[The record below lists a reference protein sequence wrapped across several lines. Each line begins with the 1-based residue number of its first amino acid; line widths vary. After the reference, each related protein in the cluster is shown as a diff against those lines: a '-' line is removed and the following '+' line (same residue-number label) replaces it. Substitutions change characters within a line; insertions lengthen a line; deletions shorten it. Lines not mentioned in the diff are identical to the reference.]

1 MPPVSLVRV
10 STSDV
15 PASVRQGG
23 EARAVLTPRTAGTKA
38 GFLAELLVGP
48 GEEMTEHYHPWSD
61 EHVIVVSGRLVLRV
75 DGEEVALGSGDAC
88 YIRRGARHG
97 YRNPG
102 TEPARA
108 IAFLG
113 PLAPDPAD
121 GHVDVVPV
129 PLPDAAP
136 PPVGRVPDGV
146 PTP

>member
-1 MPPVSLVRV
+1 VRMAAPPVRV
-10 STSDV
+10 STRDI

-23 EARAVLTPRTAGTKA
+23 EARAVLTPRTAGTRA

-61 EHVIVVSGRLVLRV
+61 EHVIVVAGELTLTV
-75 DGEEVALGSGDAC
+75 DGTDVVLADGDAC
-88 YIRRGARHG
+88 YVRRGARHG
-97 YRNPG
+97 YRNTGPG
-102 TEPARA
+102 VARA

-129 PLPDAAP
+129 PRPAAAP
-136 PPVGRVPDGV
+136 PPVGAAPV